1 MHRHARRPLGVP
13 AIIALL
19 LIVTFGCG
27 QNVVTPSPSAGPTV
41 APSPA
46 VTSSPSTA
54 PTDLPPGTARWS
66 LGTPAGPVPDAR
78 EAATWTVDPS
88 GAVAY
93 LFGGR
98 GAGGDLD
105 DLFAYDLAA
114 DRWIRL
120 APIGPTPPP
129 RSGHVAAWIDGLGLV
144 VYGGRSG
151 SSALADLWAYDPEAN
166 GWRTLTTTGD
176 APGARAGSCGAVAL
190 DGRLWISHGEAA
202 VGTYL
207 DDTWVYAPGQSVW
220 TRIETAARPSAR
232 AGAACWWT
240 DDDRLTLLGGR
251 TAATAA
257 SGDLWTLTLD
267 TDGWQEIPSPAG
279 SARADAGGGRTAGA
293 GIAVDGTSP
302 DGLLLADLVV
312 LDMTSLAGSVV
323 PSAGDA
329 PTPRSGA
336 VVVDDP
342 AGERMLLFAGRDASG
357 VQADV
362 WTLDLP

>member
-1 MHRHARRPLGVP
+1 M
-13 AIIALL
+13 
-19 LIVTFGCG
+19 VTSGCG
-27 QNVVTPSPSAGPTV
+27 QNVVTPSPSASPTV

-46 VTSSPSTA
+46 ATPSPSLS
-54 PTDLPPGTARWS
+54 PTDPPPGAAGWS
-66 LGTPAGPVPDAR
+66 LVTPGGPRPDAR
-78 EAATWTVDPS
+78 EAATWTMDPS

-105 DLFAYDLAA
+105 DLYAYDLAA
-114 DRWIRL
+114 DRWVRL
-120 APIGPTPPP
+120 TPIGPTPPP

-176 APGARAGSCGAVAL
+176 APAARAGSCSAVAL

-202 VGTYL
+202 QGSFL

-220 TRIETAARPSAR
+220 TRVETGAGPSGR

-240 DDDRLTLLGGR
+240 DDDRLALLGGR
-251 TAATAA
+251 SAAAAA
-257 SGDLWTLTLD
+257 SGDLWTLTPD
-267 TDGWQEIPSPAG
+267 TAGWQEVPSPAG
-279 SARADAGGGRTAGA
+279 GARADAGVGRTAGA

-302 DGLLLADLVV
+302 DGAPLADLVV
-312 LDMTSLAGSVV
+312 VDMASLDGTVV

-329 PTPRSGA
+329 PTPRTGA